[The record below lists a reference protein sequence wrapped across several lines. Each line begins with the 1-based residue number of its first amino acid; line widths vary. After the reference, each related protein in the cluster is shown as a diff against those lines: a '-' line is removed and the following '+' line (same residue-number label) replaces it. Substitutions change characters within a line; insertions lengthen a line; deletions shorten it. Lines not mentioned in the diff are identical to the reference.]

1 MRERKNE
8 KVYIIA
14 RGINNLSG
22 VFFFLYITTILDLL
36 EKKSQK
42 LICRGDYETD

>member
-22 VFFFLYITTILDLL
+22 VFFLYITTILDLL
-36 EKKSQK
+36 EKKITEAY
-42 LICRGDYETD
+42 L